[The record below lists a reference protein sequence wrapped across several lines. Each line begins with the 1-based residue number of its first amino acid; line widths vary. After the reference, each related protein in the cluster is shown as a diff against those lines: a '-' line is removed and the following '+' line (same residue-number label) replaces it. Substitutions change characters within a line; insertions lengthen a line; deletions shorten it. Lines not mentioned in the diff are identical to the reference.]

1 MVRRPKHGMAGPRR
15 TRSGVKPRLVHL
27 IWAGII
33 LVLIPFACNFPFDE
47 LVSGEVPQPTQD
59 EPNWIFAQP
68 TRRATATPTPQP
80 PEAQNQEPLVQLEAA
95 PLHENGSQPVMYYTQ
110 AGDTLATVAVRYS
123 VFPEEISSP
132 EFLPELHFLNPGQL
146 LLIPNRIGETTP
158 AERILPDSEVVYS
171 PSAIDFDI
179 QGLVASAGGYLSRYR
194 EYLGTSGNTS
204 GADII
209 KRVALENSINPKLLL
224 ALLEY
229 RSGWVYGQT
238 SGVASADYPMGY
250 RDQREQGLYRQLVW
264 SMKQISI
271 GYYAWREGRLT
282 ELQFAD
288 GSTARLAPDLNA
300 GTVGLQYLFA
310 KWYDQEGMATA
321 LDPQSGLPALYV
333 EMFGDPWA
341 RAQIYEPL
349 FPPDLAQPD
358 LILPFVRGQTWA
370 FTGGPHGAWEQD
382 GAWAA
387 LDFAPGSLVPGCEKS
402 YALITAVAAGLVVRS
417 ERGVVVIDLDGDGYE
432 QTGWSILYLHVE
444 SDGRVPVGTLVEQG
458 DRIGHP
464 SCEGGFSTGTHVHM
478 ARKYNGE
485 WMPADGPIPFDL
497 GGWLAYS
504 SGVPY
509 KGTLVRGERTVIASE
524 LGISA
529 SQIQRGPQ
537 DP

>member
-1 MVRRPKHGMAGPRR
+1 MAGPRR